1 MLIKINKFSNQLD
14 KYKTSLNELE
24 SLINKYYQE
33 LFQAK
38 IYWKNSIANYFFDS
52 IEQEKKQ
59 IKNFVLELIET
70 KNIYEYIL
78 NSYSKYDNKLEV
90 NLENIDK
97 LINKIEDKNLEEIFL
112 EYERLEINFDND
124 ICEKIKNQQSKIKKA
139 QDEETNY
146 KNKLKS
152 ELKRI
157 QEIEKNIKQKLIKIT
172 IPKIQENDF
181 QNHELGNNNEVYFDV
196 EQLDITTKKIIMY
209 KEQIMLIFENIK
221 IFFSEIKYNY
231 ISENTQYI
239 EKINL
244 DIENRCKIIKN
255 NIENNIKLLNNNIS
269 SYKETELRINKELE
283 DIPQIKIDFDIN
295 QFKGAFKNE

>member
-1 MLIKINKFSNQLD
+1 MKINITKFNNQLD

-38 IYWKNSIANYFFDS
+38 IYWKNAIANYFFDS
-52 IEQEKKQ
+52 LEQEKKQ
-59 IKNFVLELIET
+59 NKNFIIELNRLKE
-70 KNIYEYIL
+70 IYEYIL
-78 NSYSKYDNKLEV
+78 TSYNKYGKKLEV
-90 NLENIDK
+90 NLENINK
-97 LINKIEDKNLEEIFL
+97 LINKIEDQNLEEISL

-181 QNHELGNNNEVYFDV
+181 QNHELGNNNEVYFDI
-196 EQLDITTKKIIMY
+196 EQLDIIEKKLIMY
-209 KEQIMLIFENIK
+209 KEQIMLIFETIK
-221 IFFSEIKYNY
+221 ILFSEVKYNY

-239 EKINL
+239 EKIDL
-244 DIENRCKIIKN
+244 DLENRFKIITN

-269 SYKETELRINKELE
+269 SHRETELQINQELE

>member
-1 MLIKINKFSNQLD
+1 MKINITKFNNQLD

-38 IYWKNSIANYFFDS
+38 IYWKNAIANYFFDS
-52 IEQEKKQ
+52 LEQEKKQ
-59 IKNFVLELIET
+59 NKNFIIELNRLKE
-70 KNIYEYIL
+70 IYEYIL
-78 NSYSKYDNKLEV
+78 TSYNKYGKKLEV
-90 NLENIDK
+90 NLENINK
-97 LINKIEDKNLEEIFL
+97 LINKIEDQNLEEISL

-181 QNHELGNNNEVYFDV
+181 QNHELGNNNEVYFDI
-196 EQLDITTKKIIMY
+196 EQLDIIEKKLIMY
-209 KEQIMLIFENIK
+209 KEQIMLIFETIK
-221 IFFSEIKYNY
+221 ILFSEVKYNY

-239 EKINL
+239 EKIDL
-244 DIENRCKIIKN
+244 DIDNRFKIITN

-269 SYKETELRINKELE
+269 SHRETELQINQELE

>member
-1 MLIKINKFSNQLD
+1 MGVYMKINITKFNNQLD

-38 IYWKNSIANYFFDS
+38 IYWKNAIANYFFDS
-52 IEQEKKQ
+52 LEQEKKQ
-59 IKNFVLELIET
+59 NKNFIIELNRLKE
-70 KNIYEYIL
+70 IYEYIL
-78 NSYSKYDNKLEV
+78 TSYNKYGKKLEV
-90 NLENIDK
+90 NLENINK
-97 LINKIEDKNLEEIFL
+97 LINKIEDQNLEEISL

-181 QNHELGNNNEVYFDV
+181 QNHELGNNN
-196 EQLDITTKKIIMY
+196 
-209 KEQIMLIFENIK
+209 
-221 IFFSEIKYNY
+221 
-231 ISENTQYI
+231 
-239 EKINL
+239 
-244 DIENRCKIIKN
+244 
-255 NIENNIKLLNNNIS
+255 
-269 SYKETELRINKELE
+269 
-283 DIPQIKIDFDIN
+283 
-295 QFKGAFKNE
+295 